1 MSFLESSHPSPEGGH
16 LLLTHLSRTYGA
28 LGRWSITRS
37 IIFLPSLLLESAGR
51 AWLRRTVL
59 RHEVSRTD
67 DVTVLIGARNRANYR
82 LENAL
87 KSIRSQTYPADL
99 VRIVVVDY
107 GSEPV
112 GASRT
117 ASMCARHDAE
127 YLRVDGVEVWSRSR
141 CLNIGIRHANTKF
154 LLVSDV
160 DIVFP
165 PHYLSRCVEVLTA
178 SLTSMVGSTM
188 LDLPQ
193 WSAPTLERSAR
204 TGNELQFDSWKRWC
218 QPRRDPAF
226 HPSICATYTALFHL
240 VRGYDEY
247 YEVWGNEDDDLHR
260 RFGYLGLT
268 RKSLAPESPYMH
280 QWHPESDRGRD
291 GENAERIQRNELYLA
306 KAHSILRND
315 LSWGIPDQEGLAAQ
329 PA

>member
-1 MSFLESSHPSPEGGH
+1 MSGEPVRLVDLYPDDLSAAGCSGAQRGRRCHSWNRRTPALKADTSC
-16 LLLTHLSRTYGA
+16 SRTCHEHTGRWAGGA
-28 LGRWSITRS
+28 LRGP

-87 KSIRSQTYPADL
+87 RSIRSQTYPADL

-165 PHYLSRCVEVLTA
+165 PRLSVPLCRGAHGVADLDGWLDDARPSAVVCVHSRT
-178 SLTSMVGSTM
+178 
-188 LDLPQ
+188 
-193 WSAPTLERSAR
+193 ERAH
-204 TGNELQFDSWKRWC
+204 WKRVAVRLMEAVVSTA
-218 QPRRDPAF
+218 PRPRIPPQHLRHVYGAL
-226 HPSICATYTALFHL
+226 PSRPGLRRVL
-240 VRGYDEY
+240 RGM
-247 YEVWGNEDDDLHR
+247 G
-260 RFGYLGLT
+260 
-268 RKSLAPESPYMH
+268 
-280 QWHPESDRGRD
+280 Q
-291 GENAERIQRNELYLA
+291 
-306 KAHSILRND
+306 
-315 LSWGIPDQEGLAAQ
+315 
-329 PA
+329 